1 MDWLATL
8 DFGLALQNVRMD
20 VGGDWYRDP
29 WRWAELDWL
38 VPNHLGKHA
47 VPRLNAGG
55 VKQTA
60 RLDVAKE
67 NFAVRPAVVLDPLD
81 RLLYQAL
88 VDALSVRLI
97 GSLPAWAYGWRLD
110 ATSPQAGSYLANDQE
125 WEAFRDHLTRLGGYD
140 SVALTTDIVSF
151 FASISPEALG
161 EQILAVGRNRPAER
175 LVDMVLSW
183 CRMTGRGL
191 PQRSAA
197 SASLAH
203 MYLGPLDEIIGQFN
217 TIPPRGALQ
226 IPEGR
231 AARWMDD
238 IWIFGRRASAL
249 REAQISIQ
257 AGMRELGLEMNFGKT
272 AVLHG
277 DDLDEA
283 IFHLEHSAVDAGLA
297 DENGPDAG
305 PLGALIDRVLAS
317 PESADRT
324 TIRFMA
330 HRMRTHG
337 LFDRLGDIAGSV
349 ERMPQGADHL
359 ARLFR
364 DSGYWRDLQEWY
376 VTYAKRWHSRLPWTV
391 AQLGT
396 MFPTKGEVGAGVADF
411 FHGVLSAAGAPLPLL
426 SVAAQRLAAWDP
438 SEAKT
443 LIRVLAQD
451 ESRALAMRSLALAAL
466 HAGATQNI
474 VRRMLQQNEE
484 NELVLA
490 MLEDTNFA
498 KKAVPVSADYA

>member
-1 MDWLATL
+1 MDWLGTL
-8 DFGLALQNVRMD
+8 EFQLALKNVHLD
-20 VGGDWYRDP
+20 VLGDWYRDP
-29 WRWAELDWL
+29 WGWAELDWL
-38 VPNHLGKHA
+38 VPTHLDEYA
-47 VPRLNAGG
+47 VPRLNAHG

-97 GSLPAWAYGWRLD
+97 GSLSAWAYGWRLD
-110 ATSPQAGSYLANDQE
+110 SASPKRGRYVSNERE
-125 WEAFRDHLTRLGGYD
+125 WEAFRGHLTRLGDYD
-140 SVALTTDIVSF
+140 TVALTTDIVSF
-151 FASISPEALG
+151 FASIPPDTLS
-161 EQILAVGRNRPAER
+161 EQILAVGHNRPAER

-183 CRMTGRGL
+183 YRMTGRGL

-203 MYLGPLDEIIGQFN
+203 MYLAPLDEIIDQFN
-217 TIPPRGALQ
+217 GMPPSGAAQ

-231 AARWMDD
+231 SARWMDD
-238 IWIFGRRASAL
+238 IWIFGRSAASL

-257 AGMRELGLEMNFGKT
+257 SGMRDLGLEMNFGKT
-272 AVLHG
+272 AVLYG
-277 DDLDEA
+277 DALTEA
-283 IFHLEHSAVDAGLA
+283 VFELEHSAVDGALA
-297 DENGPDAG
+297 DEDDPDVR
-305 PLGALIDRVLAS
+305 PLESLVDRILFN
-317 PESADRT
+317 PETADRT
-324 TIRFMA
+324 SIRFMA
-330 HRMRTHG
+330 TRMRKHE
-337 LFDRLGDIAGSV
+337 LFDRVGDVAETV

-364 DSGYWRDLQEWY
+364 DSEHWRDLQDWY
-376 VTYAKRWHSRLPWTV
+376 TTYAKRWHGRLPWTV

-396 MFPTKGEVGAGVADF
+396 MFPTGGEVGPDIVDF
-411 FHGVLSAAGAPLPLL
+411 FKGILESTGVPLPLL
-426 SVAAQRLAAWDP
+426 SVAAQRVAAWDP

-443 LIRVLAQD
+443 LIRALAQD

-466 HAGATQNI
+466 HAGATRNN

-498 KKAVPVSADYA
+498 KKAVPVGSDYA